1 MKSALVQ
8 CGHLI
13 LELQSRLYADLFK
26 SGARDFSFAPFF
38 LMARYSLR
46 LVPKSG
52 RNMQVLDKFK

>member
-13 LELQSRLYADLFK
+13 LELQSRLCADLFK
-26 SGARDFSFAPFF
+26 SGARDFSFAPF
-38 LMARYSLR
+38 LMAGYYLR
-46 LVPKSG
+46 LIPKSG